1 MHGINFYVIA
11 FLRPSGIRKFDPHI
25 QEDSRSVKG
34 KNFNSF
40 DSYFSLKTNFSLFP
54 NFETRFLKNK
64 KKMKSAGWSM
74 TLVHDSTDC
83 VWRLDYWTAH
93 DKTNATAHAPSTT
106 K

>member
-1 MHGINFYVIA
+1 
-11 FLRPSGIRKFDPHI
+11 
-25 QEDSRSVKG
+25 
-34 KNFNSF
+34 
-40 DSYFSLKTNFSLFP
+40 
-54 NFETRFLKNK
+54 
-64 KKMKSAGWSM
+64 MKSAGWSM